1 LAAHRREV
9 QMKVA
14 TILVGLLILLS
25 LPAIGGP
32 ASTDATQS
40 REEFAATGQ
49 MPTIAGS
56 AMVGA
61 GATADITI
69 SIDSYSSD
77 EEASAMA
84 SAFASGQHKAL
95 RKALQKATVKGRI
108 TFAGRNGFYELKLVR
123 AKNTPNGRQIF
134 GLGEGSIRF
143 LDAYYSGRS
152 HLEEFGV
159 LQLDLTRNNGAEEG
173 SGALVHK
180 AIIKT
185 LAADSIVLDNHGI
198 EPVRL
203 TVRKQ

>member
-1 LAAHRREV
+1 MR
-9 QMKVA
+9 VA
-14 TILVGLLILLS
+14 IILSGLLVLLA

-32 ASTDATQS
+32 ATTNATQS
-40 REEFAATGQ
+40 REEFAATGN
-49 MPTIAGS
+49 MPAIAGS
-56 AMVGA
+56 AMIGS

-77 EEASAMA
+77 DEARTMA
-84 SAFASGQHKAL
+84 AAFASGQHKAL
-95 RKALQKATVKGRI
+95 RKALQKATVKARI
-108 TFAGRNGFYELKLVR
+108 AFAGRNGYYELKLLR

-134 GLGEGSIRF
+134 GVGEGSIRF
-143 LDAYYSGRS
+143 LDAYYPGRS

-159 LQLDLTRNNGAEEG
+159 LQLDLTNTNGVEEG

-180 AIIKT
+180 SMIKT
-185 LAADSIVLDNHGI
+185 LAADSISLDNHGM